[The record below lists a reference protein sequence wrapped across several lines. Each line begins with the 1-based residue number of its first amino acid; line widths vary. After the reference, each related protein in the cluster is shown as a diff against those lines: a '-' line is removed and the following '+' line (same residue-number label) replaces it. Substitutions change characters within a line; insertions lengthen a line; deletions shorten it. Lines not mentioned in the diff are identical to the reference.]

1 VRSGQQRD
9 PKEPR
14 AVSCRLLFAR
24 RLPAATGARIA
35 VTNGRMQ
42 VAVVRDR
49 RCRRAPSLLRD
60 GLLSVLQFRGS
71 KGTSTC
77 TLVTH
82 WEDMKT

>member
-24 RLPAATGARIA
+24 RLPAATSARVA

-49 RCRRAPSLLRD
+49 RCRRAPSLLRS
-60 GLLSVLQFRGS
+60 GLLSALLLRGG
-71 KGTSTC
+71 KGTSAC
-77 TLVTH
+77 VVVMH
-82 WEDMKT
+82 WKVPKM